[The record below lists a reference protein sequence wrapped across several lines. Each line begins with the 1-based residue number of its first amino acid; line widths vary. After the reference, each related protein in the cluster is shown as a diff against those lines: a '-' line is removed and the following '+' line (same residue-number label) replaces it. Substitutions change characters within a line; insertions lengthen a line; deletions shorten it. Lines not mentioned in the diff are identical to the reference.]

1 MLFHHGQISTD
12 PLCSR
17 IRRLVSKDLKLE
29 QDSQVWFLRIWKRSF
44 LKQTP
49 SRRARREGLG
59 TRVNRKASAAQ
70 PTFTGFKRYFFHL
83 NLSSTMNHE
92 MARLRAFQLFI
103 LNSHRADWFWGA
115 GPAAAGYD
123 FLHHQVINNAM
134 LRMTFLALDFYQC
147 FKERMDGNVVLN
159 NRARLH
165 LQCCWRQWLEEII

>member
-17 IRRLVSKDLKLE
+17 IRRLVSKNLKLE
-29 QDSQVWFLRIWKRSF
+29 QDSQVW
-44 LKQTP
+44 
-49 SRRARREGLG
+49 
-59 TRVNRKASAAQ
+59 
-70 PTFTGFKRYFFHL
+70 GFKREVFSNRHLPGELEGKVLALEQIEKRQQLNQLLQVSNDIFSPL

-92 MARLRAFQLFI
+92 MARLRAFQLVI

-165 LQCCWRQWLEEII
+165 LQCSWRQWLEKII